1 VLHSVRPEYVDRLRA
16 QIAALLA
23 EEQGELPKAQP
34 ARDNM
39 LAMRSRLAAER
50 ERLERELEAIPSRP
64 VIPKVRVRR
73 EEPPPPEPLPEP
85 PLELPAE
92 EIAHEEPALA
102 LYEEPIIIEKTPLE
116 SEASETDPKPDGLAD
131 SPLS

>member
-73 EEPPPPEPLPEP
+73 EEP
-85 PLELPAE
+85 
-92 EIAHEEPALA
+92 ALA